1 MSEEENNKNSEAAT
15 KLRAASN
22 PDSAGYGADHIS
34 VLEGMDAVRKRPAMY
49 IGDTGSRGYHHL
61 VYEVVDNSIDE
72 ALAGYC
78 SNVEVCINEDGS
90 LSVTDDGRG
99 IPVDM
104 HPTEKKPAVTVVLTV
119 LHAGGKFDSNTY
131 KVSGGLHG
139 VGVSCVNALS
149 EWLEVEVKRDGQ
161 IYHQRFE
168 RGVEV
173 SDLVVIGKTTETGT
187 KVTFMPDQTI
197 FTHLTGFQW
206 DILSARLREMAFLNR
221 GTKITLSE
229 DATGRSEV
237 FKYDGGIMEFVQH
250 LNRNKSPMHPDVI
263 YFEREKDDVVVEIAM
278 QYSDAYNETIFTFAN
293 NINTVD
299 GGTHLSGFRS
309 ALTRTINAYAKANK
323 LIKDDKQAMGG
334 DDIREGITC
343 VLSVKIPDPQFEGQ
357 TKTKLG
363 NGEVEG
369 IVQQIVNDELGTYFE
384 ENPNVART
392 IIDKAVV
399 ASRARDAA
407 RKARDL
413 ARKKGALESGGLPG
427 KLADCSSRDP
437 ARTELFIVEGDS
449 AGGSAKQ
456 GREREYQAILP
467 VKGKVINV
475 QKARLDKV
483 LANDE
488 IRTMITAIGTGI
500 GLDDFNIEK
509 ARYHKIIIMT
519 DADVDGA
526 HIRTLL
532 LTFFYRQMPQ
542 LVEKGYIYIAQPP
555 LYKVT
560 RRKREEYV
568 ESDAHLTQILLDLG
582 ADGMRLET
590 INGEELLDTKG
601 LRELLE
607 SVVEIEGIADKLR
620 RRGISLKDYLALRDP
635 ETGTFPLYCA
645 YMNKLGEDLDLR
657 FAQDEQGLK
666 AIFAEVEAA
675 IAAAAPV
682 VEETEAVDV
691 AEEIAEAVE
700 GEENDAV
707 EGENPVEAPV
717 VEEKTAPAVRYKD
730 LSFSRKMKEI
740 VDKLQEGG
748 FAFEQI
754 LGLEDAQF
762 NLDDKGSKTPVNSL
776 MEIAQAVRVAGRKG
790 MTIQRYKGLGE
801 MNPQQLWETTLDP
814 EFRRL
819 TKVELNDAFAADK
832 MFTILMG
839 DEVEPRREFI
849 QENAL
854 NVTNLDI

>member
-1 MSEEENNKNSEAAT
+1 MADSENDLKAEEIANNAA
-15 KLRAASN
+15 ADN
-22 PDSAGYGADHIS
+22 PDAAGYGADHIT
-34 VLEGMDAVRKRPAMY
+34 VLEGIEAVRKRPAMY
-49 IGDTGSRGYHHL
+49 IGDTGSRGYHHC

-78 SNVEVCINEDGS
+78 SNVEICINEDGS

-104 HPTEKKPAVTVVLTV
+104 HPTEGKPAVTVVMTV
-119 LHAGGKFDSNTY
+119 LHAGGKFDSDTY

-139 VGVSCVNALS
+139 VGVSCVNGLS
-149 EWLEVEVKRDGQ
+149 EWLEVEVKRNGK

-173 SDLVVIGKTTETGT
+173 TDLVTIGKTTETGT
-187 KVTFMPDQTI
+187 KVTFMPDHTI
-197 FTHLTGFQW
+197 FTHDGGFQW
-206 DILSARLREMAFLNR
+206 DILASRLREMAFLNR
-221 GTKITLSE
+221 GTKITLTE
-229 DATGRSEV
+229 DATGREEI
-237 FKYDGGIMEFVQH
+237 FKYDGGIREFIQH

-278 QYSDAYNETIFTFAN
+278 QYSDAYSETIFTFAN
-293 NINTVD
+293 NINTIE

-309 ALTRTINAYAKANK
+309 ALTRTVNAYAKNNK
-323 LIKDDKQAMGG
+323 LIKDEKDGMGG
-334 DDIREGITC
+334 DDIREGLTA
-343 VLSVKIPDPQFEGQ
+343 VLSVKMPDPQFEGQ

-369 IVQQIVNDELGTYFE
+369 IVQQIVNEELGNYFE
-384 ENPNVART
+384 ENPQVART
-392 IIDKAVV
+392 IIEKAVV
-399 ASRARDAA
+399 AAQARNAA

-483 LANDE
+483 LANEE

-542 LVEKGYIYIAQPP
+542 LIEHGYIYIAQPP

-568 ESDAHLTQILLDLG
+568 ESDAHLTEILLNLG
-582 ADGMRLET
+582 ADGMLLET
-590 INGEELLDTKG
+590 LDGTQLLDTKG

-607 SVVEIEGIADKLR
+607 SVVAIEGIADQLR
-620 RRGISLKDYLALRDP
+620 RRGIPLKQYLAARDP

-645 YMNKLGEDLDLR
+645 YMNDLGDDLDIRLVLDDQNLQ
-657 FAQDEQGLK
+657 AL
-666 AIFAEVEAA
+666 FAEVEAKIEA
-675 IAAAAPV
+675 EKPAEEV
-682 VEETEAVDV
+682 VEVEVGES
-691 AEEIAEAVE
+691 EQIEPIE
-700 GEENDAV
+700 GEE
-707 EGENPVEAPV
+707 PVDVP
-717 VEEKTAPAVRYKD
+717 VEEKAGPIVRYKE
-730 LSFSRKMKEI
+730 LFFSRKLKDVIET
-740 VDKLQEGG
+740 LEQGG
-748 FAFEQI
+748 FSFDQVMGSE
-754 LGLEDAQF
+754 EPQF
-762 NLDDKGSKTPVNSL
+762 NLDDKGSKTAVNSL
-776 MEIAQAVRVAGRKG
+776 MELAQAIRIAGKKG

-814 EFRRL
+814 EVRRL
-819 TKVELNDAFAADK
+819 TRVVLEDVVKADE

-839 DEVEPRREFI
+839 DEVEPRRAFI

>member
-1 MSEEENNKNSEAAT
+1 MADNPNTAQ
-15 KLRAASN
+15 N
-22 PDSAGYGADHIS
+22 PDSKGYGADHIT
-34 VLEGMDAVRKRPAMY
+34 VLEGIQAVRKRPAMY
-49 IGDTGSRGYHHL
+49 IGDTGTRGYHHC

-78 SNVEVCINEDGS
+78 SNVEVCINDDGS

-104 HPTEKKPAVTVVLTV
+104 HPGEGKPAVTVVLTV
-119 LHAGGKFDSNTY
+119 LHAGGKFDSDTY

-139 VGVSCVNALS
+139 VGVSCVNALA
-149 EWLEVEVKRDGQ
+149 EWLEVEVKRDGY
-161 IYHQRFE
+161 IHHQRFE

-173 SDLVVIGKTTETGT
+173 TDLVQIGKTKETGT
-187 KVTFMPDQTI
+187 KVTFKPDLSI
-197 FTHLTGFQW
+197 FTHEGGFQW
-206 DILSARLREMAFLNR
+206 DVLSARLRELAFLNR
-221 GTKITLSE
+221 GAKITLTE
-229 DATGRSEV
+229 DATGREEI
-237 FKYDGGIMEFVQH
+237 FEYEGGIMEFVQH
-250 LNRNKSPMHPDVI
+250 LNKNKAPMHPDVI
-263 YFEREKDDVVVEIAM
+263 YFEREKDDVTVEIAM

-293 NINTVD
+293 NINTIE

-309 ALTRTINAYAKANK
+309 ALTRTVNAYAKTNK
-323 LIKDDKQAMGG
+323 LIKDDKQSVGG
-334 DDIREGITC
+334 DDIREGITA
-343 VLSVKIPDPQFEGQ
+343 VISVKIPDPQFEGQ

-369 IVQQIVNDELGTYFE
+369 IVQQIVNEELGIYFE
-384 ENPNVART
+384 ENPSVART
-392 IIDKAVV
+392 IIDKAIV
-399 ASRARDAA
+399 AARARSAA

-413 ARKKGALESGGLPG
+413 ARRKGALESGGLPG

-456 GREREYQAILP
+456 GRVREFQAILP

-475 QKARLDKV
+475 EKARLDKV
-483 LANDE
+483 LSNDE

-500 GLDDFNIEK
+500 GNDDFDLSK

-542 LVEKGYIYIAQPP
+542 LIENGYIYIAQPP

-582 ADGMRLET
+582 ADGLKLESPDGT
-590 INGEELLDTKG
+590 ELRDTKG

-607 SVVEIEGIADKLR
+607 TLVQVENIADKLR
-620 RRGISLKDYLALRDP
+620 RRGILLEEFLMQRNA
-635 ETGTFPLYCA
+635 ETGAFPMYQTIIDGTDGEPEIRFAADDSELQA
-645 YMNKLGEDLDLR
+645 IIAEADEKLG
-657 FAQDEQGLK
+657 G
-666 AIFAEVEAA
+666 AEVST
-675 IAAAAPV
+675 
-682 VEETEAVDV
+682 EETEST
-691 AEEIAEAVE
+691 
-700 GEENDAV
+700 NHS
-707 EGENPVEAPV
+707 
-717 VEEKTAPAVRYKD
+717 VRYKELLTAKPLAAVINKLID
-730 LSFSRKMKEI
+730 AGFTKEQ
-740 VDKLQEGG
+740 L
-748 FAFEQI
+748 
-754 LGLEDAQF
+754 LGAEEPQF
-762 NLDDKGSKTPVNSL
+762 NLNDKGDQIPATSL
-776 MEIAQAVRVAGRKG
+776 MDLLTRVRELGKKG
-790 MTIQRYKGLGE
+790 MSIQRYKGLGE

-814 EFRRL
+814 AARRMTQVVL
-819 TKVELNDAFAADK
+819 KDAVKADE

-839 DEVEPRREFI
+839 DEVPPRRQFI
-849 QENAL
+849 EDNAL

>member
-1 MSEEENNKNSEAAT
+1 MSEAENDLNAEEAT
-15 KLRAASN
+15 KNRASHN
-22 PDSAGYGADHIS
+22 PDAAGYGADHIS

-49 IGDTGSRGYHHL
+49 IGDTGSRGYHHC

-90 LSVTDDGRG
+90 LSVVDDGRG

-104 HPTEKKPAVTVVLTV
+104 HPTEGKPAVTVVLTV
-119 LHAGGKFDSNTY
+119 LHAGGKFDSDTY

-149 EWLEVEVKRDGQ
+149 EWLEVEVKRNGE

-173 SDLVVIGKTTETGT
+173 TELVTIGKTTESGT
-187 KVTFMPDQTI
+187 KVTFMPDMTI
-197 FTHLTGFQW
+197 FTHEGGFQW
-206 DILSARLREMAFLNR
+206 DILAARLRELAFLNR
-221 GTKITLSE
+221 GAKITLKE
-229 DATGRSEV
+229 EATGRDEE

-250 LNRNKSPMHPDVI
+250 LNRNKSPMHADVI
-263 YFEREKDDVVVEIAM
+263 YFEREKEDVVVEIAM

-293 NINTVD
+293 NINTIE

-309 ALTRTINAYAKANK
+309 ALTRTVNAYAKSNK

-334 DDIREGITC
+334 DDIREGITA

-392 IIDKAVV
+392 IIEKAVV
-399 ASRARDAA
+399 AAQARSAA

-413 ARKKGALESGGLPG
+413 ARRKGALESGGLPG

-456 GREREYQAILP
+456 GREREFQAILP

-500 GLDDFNIEK
+500 GTDDFNIEK

-542 LVEKGYIYIAQPP
+542 L
-555 LYKVT
+555 
-560 RRKREEYV
+560 
-568 ESDAHLTQILLDLG
+568 
-582 ADGMRLET
+582 
-590 INGEELLDTKG
+590 
-601 LRELLE
+601 
-607 SVVEIEGIADKLR
+607 IEHG
-620 RRGISLKDYLALRDP
+620 
-635 ETGTFPLYCA
+635 
-645 YMNKLGEDLDLR
+645 
-657 FAQDEQGLK
+657 
-666 AIFAEVEAA
+666 
-675 IAAAAPV
+675 
-682 VEETEAVDV
+682 
-691 AEEIAEAVE
+691 
-700 GEENDAV
+700 
-707 EGENPVEAPV
+707 
-717 VEEKTAPAVRYKD
+717 
-730 LSFSRKMKEI
+730 
-740 VDKLQEGG
+740 
-748 FAFEQI
+748 
-754 LGLEDAQF
+754 
-762 NLDDKGSKTPVNSL
+762 
-776 MEIAQAVRVAGRKG
+776 
-790 MTIQRYKGLGE
+790 
-801 MNPQQLWETTLDP
+801 
-814 EFRRL
+814 
-819 TKVELNDAFAADK
+819 
-832 MFTILMG
+832 
-839 DEVEPRREFI
+839 
-849 QENAL
+849 
-854 NVTNLDI
+854 

>member
-1 MSEEENNKNSEAAT
+1 MSDAKNDLTADENTKN
-15 KLRAASN
+15 RASLN
-22 PDSAGYGADHIS
+22 PDAAGYGADHIT
-34 VLEGMDAVRKRPAMY
+34 VLEGIEAVRKRPAMY
-49 IGDTGSRGYHHL
+49 IGDTGSRGYHHC

-90 LSVTDDGRG
+90 LSVIDDGRG

-104 HPTEKKPAVTVVLTV
+104 HKTEGKPAVTVVLTV
-119 LHAGGKFDSNTY
+119 LHAGGKFDSDTY

-161 IYHQRFE
+161 IHHQRFE

-173 SDLVVIGKTTETGT
+173 TELVTIGKTTETGT
-187 KVTFMPDQTI
+187 KVTFMPDHTI
-197 FTHLTGFQW
+197 FTHETGFQW
-206 DILSARLREMAFLNR
+206 DILSARLRELAFLNR
-221 GTKITLSE
+221 GAKITLKE
-229 DATGRSEV
+229 ETTGRDEV

-250 LNRNKSPMHPDVI
+250 LNRNKSPMHADVI

-278 QYSDAYNETIFTFAN
+278 QYSDAYNETIFSFAN
-293 NINTVD
+293 NINTIE

-309 ALTRTINAYAKANK
+309 ALTRTVNAYAKANK
-323 LIKDDKQAMGG
+323 LIKDEKQAMGG
-334 DDIREGITC
+334 DDIREGITA

-369 IVQQIVNDELGTYFE
+369 IVQQIVNEELGTYFE
-384 ENPNVART
+384 ENPTVART

-399 ASRARDAA
+399 ASRARMAA

-413 ARKKGALESGGLPG
+413 ARRKGALESGGLPG

-500 GLDDFNIEK
+500 GVDDFDIQK

-542 LVEKGYIYIAQPP
+542 LIENGYVYIAQPP

-590 INGEELLDTKG
+590 LGGAQLLDTKG

-620 RRGISLKDYLALRDP
+620 RRGISLKDYLAQRDP
-635 ETGTFPLYCA
+635 ESGAFPLYCA
-645 YMNKLGEDLDLR
+645 YMNKLGEDLDIR
-657 FAQDEQGLK
+657 FALDDHGLQ
-666 AIFAEVEAA
+666 AIFTEVEAA
-675 IAAAAPV
+675 IAEAADV
-682 VEETEAVDV
+682 VEVVDAPAEEPSAAVDGEEPAEAPV
-691 AEEIAEAVE
+691 AEE
-700 GEENDAV
+700 
-707 EGENPVEAPV
+707 PAP
-717 VEEKTAPAVRYKD
+717 TVRYKE
-730 LSFSRKMKEI
+730 LFFSRKLKEL
-740 VDKLQEGG
+740 VEKLEQGG
-748 FAFEQI
+748 FAFEQL
-754 LGLEDAQF
+754 LGTEEPQF
-762 NLDDKGSKTPVNSL
+762 RLDDKGFKTEVRSL
-776 MEIAQAVRVAGRKG
+776 MEIAQAVRIAGRKG

-819 TKVELNDAFAADK
+819 TKVVLEDAVKADD

>member
-1 MSEEENNKNSEAAT
+1 MSENIN
-15 KLRAASN
+15 ASKN
-22 PDSAGYGADHIS
+22 PDAKGYGADHIT
-34 VLEGMDAVRKRPAMY
+34 VLEGIEAVRKRPAMY
-49 IGDTGSRGYHHL
+49 IGDTGTRGYHHC

-78 SNVEVCINEDGS
+78 SNVEVCINDDGS

-104 HPTEKKPAVTVVLTV
+104 HPTEGKPAVTVVLTV
-119 LHAGGKFDSNTY
+119 LHAGGKFDSDTY

-149 EWLEVEVKRDGQ
+149 EWLEVEVKRDG
-161 IYHQRFE
+161 IIHHQRFE

-173 SDLVVIGKTTETGT
+173 TELVQIGKTSETGT
-187 KVTFMPDQTI
+187 KVTFMPDHTI
-197 FTHLTGFQW
+197 FTHEGGFQW
-206 DILSARLREMAFLNR
+206 DTLSARLRELAFLNR
-221 GTKITLSE
+221 GAKITLKE
-229 DATGRSEV
+229 DATGREEI
-237 FKYDGGIMEFVQH
+237 FQYDGGIMEFVQH
-250 LNRNKSPMHPDVI
+250 LNKNKAPMHPDVI

-278 QYSDAYNETIFTFAN
+278 QYSDAYNETIFSFAN
-293 NINTVD
+293 NINTIE

-309 ALTRTINAYAKANK
+309 ALTRTVNAYAKSNK
-323 LIKDDKQAMGG
+323 LIKDDKQSVGG
-334 DDIREGITC
+334 DDIREGITA
-343 VLSVKIPDPQFEGQ
+343 VISVKIPDPQFEGQ

-369 IVQQIVNDELGTYFE
+369 IVQQIVNEELGTYFE
-384 ENPNVART
+384 ESPAVART
-392 IIDKAVV
+392 IIDKAIV
-399 ASRARDAA
+399 AARARSAA

-413 ARKKGALESGGLPG
+413 ARRKGALESGGLPG

-456 GREREYQAILP
+456 GREREFQAILP

-475 QKARLDKV
+475 EKARLDKV
-483 LANDE
+483 LSNDE

-500 GLDDFNIEK
+500 GSDDFDLEK

-542 LVEKGYIYIAQPP
+542 LIENGYIYIAQPP

-582 ADGMRLET
+582 ADGLQLEKPDGT
-590 INGEELLDTKG
+590 QLLDTKG
-601 LRELLE
+601 LRDLLE
-607 SVVEIEGIADKLR
+607 NIVQVEVIGEKLR
-620 RRGISLKDYLALRDP
+620 RRGVLFEEYIKSRHP
-635 ETGTFPLYCA
+635 ETGA
-645 YMNKLGEDLDLR
+645 YPAYLTMIDGVDGEPEYRYAFDD
-657 FAQDEQGLK
+657 QELK
-666 AIFAEVEAA
+666 AIIAEAEEKLGGAEVENESAE
-675 IAAAAPV
+675 P
-682 VEETEAVDV
+682 TEHS
-691 AEEIAEAVE
+691 
-700 GEENDAV
+700 
-707 EGENPVEAPV
+707 
-717 VEEKTAPAVRYKD
+717 VRYRELLVAKQLAD
-730 LSFSRKMKEI
+730 VISKLNEFGFTAKQL
-740 VDKLQEGG
+740 VDTDTEDPQ
-748 FAFEQI
+748 FQI
-754 LGLEDAQF
+754 
-762 NLDDKGSKTPVNSL
+762 DDKGTKIPATSL
-776 MEIAQAVRVAGRKG
+776 MDLVAQVRDLGRKG
-790 MTIQRYKGLGE
+790 MAIQRYKGLGE

-814 EFRRL
+814 AARRM
-819 TKVELNDAFAADK
+819 TKVVLEDAVKADE

-839 DEVEPRREFI
+839 DEVPPRRQFI
-849 QENAL
+849 EDNAL

>member
-1 MSEEENNKNSEAAT
+1 MSEAENEKNSDAAT
-15 KLRAASN
+15 KLRAAKN

-49 IGDTGSRGYHHL
+49 IGDTGTRGFHHL

-90 LSVTDDGRG
+90 LSVVDDGRG

-104 HPTEKKPAVTVVLTV
+104 HKTEGKPAVTVVLTV
-119 LHAGGKFDSNTY
+119 LHAGGKFDSDTY

-149 EWLEVEVKRDGQ
+149 EWLEVEVKRGGQ

-173 SDLVVIGKTTETGT
+173 SELIVIGKTTETGT
-187 KVTFMPDQTI
+187 KVTFMPDRTI
-197 FTHLTGFQW
+197 FTHEKGFQW
-206 DILSARLREMAFLNR
+206 DILSARLRELAFLNR
-221 GTKITLSE
+221 GAKITLKEES
-229 DATGRSEV
+229 TGRDEV

-278 QYSDAYNETIFTFAN
+278 QYSDAFNETIFTFAN
-293 NINTVD
+293 NINTIE

-309 ALTRTINAYAKANK
+309 ALTRTVNAYAKANK

-334 DDIREGITC
+334 DDIREGITA

-369 IVQQIVNDELGTYFE
+369 IVQQIVNEELGTYFE
-384 ENPNVART
+384 ETPTTART

-399 ASRARDAA
+399 AARARLAA

-413 ARKKGALESGGLPG
+413 ARRKGALESGGLPG

-500 GLDDFNIEK
+500 GVDDFNIEK

-542 LVEKGYIYIAQPP
+542 LIESGFVYIAQPP

-582 ADGMRLET
+582 ADGMRLEKLD
-590 INGEELLDTKG
+590 GDQLLDTKG

-607 SVVEIEGIADKLR
+607 HVVEIEGIADKLR
-620 RRGISLKDYLALRDP
+620 RRGISLKDYLAQRDP
-635 ETGTFPLYCA
+635 ETGAFPLYCA
-645 YMNKLGEDLDLR
+645 YMNKLGEDLDIR
-657 FAQDEQGLK
+657 FAHDELGLK
-666 AIFAEVEAA
+666 EIFAEVEAA
-675 IAAAAPV
+675 IAAEAPE
-682 VEETEAVDV
+682 VEEVEAVDV
-691 AEEIAEAVE
+691 VEEIAEAVE
-700 GEENDAV
+700 REELAEEV
-707 EGENPVEAPV
+707 PV
-717 VEEKTAPAVRYKD
+717 VEEKPAPIVRYKE
-730 LSFSRKMKEI
+730 LFSARKLKEL
-740 VDKLQEGG
+740 VEKLEESG
-748 FAFEQI
+748 FAFEQV
-754 LGLEDAQF
+754 LGSGTAQF
-762 NLDDKGSKTPVNSL
+762 NLADKSSKTPVNSL
-776 MEIAQAVRVAGRKG
+776 MEIAQEVRVAGRKG

-819 TKVELNDAFAADK
+819 TQVVLEDAVKADD

>member
-1 MSEEENNKNSEAAT
+1 
-15 KLRAASN
+15 
-22 PDSAGYGADHIS
+22 
-34 VLEGMDAVRKRPAMY
+34 
-49 IGDTGSRGYHHL
+49 
-61 VYEVVDNSIDE
+61 
-72 ALAGYC
+72 
-78 SNVEVCINEDGS
+78 
-90 LSVTDDGRG
+90 
-99 IPVDM
+99 
-104 HPTEKKPAVTVVLTV
+104 
-119 LHAGGKFDSNTY
+119 
-131 KVSGGLHG
+131 
-139 VGVSCVNALS
+139 
-149 EWLEVEVKRDGQ
+149 
-161 IYHQRFE
+161 
-168 RGVEV
+168 
-173 SDLVVIGKTTETGT
+173 
-187 KVTFMPDQTI
+187 MPDHTI
-197 FTHLTGFQW
+197 FTHETGFQW
-206 DILSARLREMAFLNR
+206 DILSARLRELAFLNR
-221 GTKITLSE
+221 GAKITLRE
-229 DATGRSEV
+229 EATGRDEV
-237 FKYDGGIMEFVQH
+237 FKYDGGILEFVQH
-250 LNRNKSPMHPDVI
+250 LNRNKSPMHSDVI

-278 QYSDAYNETIFTFAN
+278 QYSDAFNETIFTFAN
-293 NINTVD
+293 NINTIE

-309 ALTRTINAYAKANK
+309 ALTRTVNAYAKANK

-334 DDIREGITC
+334 DDIREGITA

-369 IVQQIVNDELGTYFE
+369 IVQQIVNEELGTYFE
-384 ENPNVART
+384 ETPSTART

-399 ASRARDAA
+399 AARARLAA

-413 ARKKGALESGGLPG
+413 ARRKGALESGGLPG
-427 KLADCSSRDP
+427 KRADCSSRDP

-500 GLDDFNIEK
+500 GVDDFDIEK

-542 LVEKGYIYIAQPP
+542 LIEHGFVYIAQPP

-582 ADGMRLET
+582 ADGMRLEKLD
-590 INGEELLDTKG
+590 GEQLLDTKG

-607 SVVEIEGIADKLR
+607 SVVAIEGIADKLR
-620 RRGISLKDYLALRDP
+620 RRGISLQDYLSQRDP
-635 ETGTFPLYCA
+635 ETGAFPLYCA
-645 YMNKLGEDLDLR
+645 YMNKLGEDLDIR
-657 FAQDEQGLK
+657 FALDDHGLQ
-666 AIFAEVEAA
+666 AIFSEVEAA
-675 IAAAAPV
+675 MALEAPAVEEV
-682 VEETEAVDV
+682 VEEIDA
-691 AEEIAEAVE
+691 AEEADIAE
-700 GEENDAV
+700 GEESV
-707 EGENPVEAPV
+707 ETPEETAPP
-717 VEEKTAPAVRYKD
+717 APAVRYKE
-730 LSFSRKMKEI
+730 LFFSRQLKE
-740 VDKLQEGG
+740 VVAKLEEGG
-748 FAFEQI
+748 FSFSQLMGSE
-754 LGLEDAQF
+754 EPQF
-762 NLDDKGSKTPVNSL
+762 NLDDKGSKTPVTSL
-776 MEIAQAVRVAGRKG
+776 MEIAQAVRIAGRKG
-790 MTIQRYKGLGE
+790 MSIQRYKGLGE

-814 EFRRL
+814 ECRRMTRVVL
-819 TKVELNDAFAADK
+819 EDAVKADD

>member
-1 MSEEENNKNSEAAT
+1 MSEEKNDRQADEGT
-15 KLRAASN
+15 RKRASMN
-22 PDSAGYGADHIS
+22 PDSKGYGADHIT
-34 VLEGMDAVRKRPAMY
+34 VLEGIAAVRKRPAMY
-49 IGDTGSRGYHHL
+49 IGDTGSRGYHHC

-104 HPTEKKPAVTVVLTV
+104 HKTEGKPAVTVVLTV
-119 LHAGGKFDSNTY
+119 LHAGGKFDSDTY

-149 EWLEVEVKRDGQ
+149 EWLEVEVKRDGFVH
-161 IYHQRFE
+161 HQRFE
-168 RGVEV
+168 RGVETTE
-173 SDLVVIGKTTETGT
+173 LVKIGKTAETGT
-187 KVTFMPDQTI
+187 KVTFKPDRTI
-197 FTHLTGFQW
+197 FTHETGFQW
-206 DILSARLREMAFLNR
+206 DILAARLRELAFLNK
-221 GTKITLSE
+221 GAKITLTEES
-229 DATGRSEV
+229 TGRAEV
-237 FKYDGGIMEFVQH
+237 FKYDGGILEFVQH
-250 LNRNKSPMHPDVI
+250 LNRNKAPMHPEVI
-263 YFEREKDDVVVEIAM
+263 YFEREKDGVVVEIAM

-293 NINTVD
+293 NINTIE

-309 ALTRTINAYAKANK
+309 ALTRTVNAYAKSNK
-323 LIKDDKQAMGG
+323 LIKDDKQAVAG
-334 DDIREGITC
+334 DDIREGITA
-343 VLSVKIPDPQFEGQ
+343 VISVKIPDPQFEGQ

-369 IVQQIVNDELGTYFE
+369 IVQQVVNDELGTYFE
-384 ENPNVART
+384 ENPTVART

-399 ASRARDAA
+399 AARARDAA

-413 ARKKGALESGGLPG
+413 ARRKGALESGGLPG

-456 GREREYQAILP
+456 GREREFQAILP

-500 GLDDFNIEK
+500 GIDDFDITK

-542 LVEKGYIYIAQPP
+542 LVEHGYIYIAQPP

-582 ADGMRLET
+582 ADGMLLEKPD
-590 INGEELLDTKG
+590 GAPLLDTAG
-601 LRELLE
+601 LRELLGKI
-607 SVVEIEGIADKLR
+607 VEIEEITDKLR
-620 RRGISLKDYLALRDP
+620 RRGIALEDYLASRHP
-635 ETGTFPLYCA
+635 ETGAFPLYCA
-645 YMNKLGEDLDLR
+645 YMNEVGEDLDVR
-657 FAQDEQGLK
+657 FAHDDHGLQ
-666 AIFAEVEAA
+666 ALFAEAQQG
-675 IAAAAPV
+675 I
-682 VEETEAVDV
+682 ETA
-691 AEEIAEAVE
+691 E
-700 GEENDAV
+700 GEE
-707 EGENPVEAPV
+707 P
-717 VEEKTAPAVRYKD
+717 PATTVRYKE
-730 LSFSRKMKEI
+730 LFFSKQLGAVVEQ
-740 VDKLQEGG
+740 LEQGG
-748 FAFEQI
+748 FT
-754 LGLEDAQF
+754 LGQLLGSEEPQF
-762 NLDDKGSKTPVNSL
+762 SLNDKGAKTPVDSL
-776 MEIAQAVRVAGRKG
+776 MELAQAVRIAGRKG

-814 EFRRL
+814 ECRRM
-819 TKVELNDAFAADK
+819 TKVVLEDAVKADE